1 MNIGERIKQRRKQL
15 GISAE
20 ELAERIGKSPATI
33 YRYENGEISK
43 VDSSMLRPIS
53 DALQTT
59 PAHLMGW
66 DEPSFPTGLIPRSR
80 LSTRRVPI
88 LGDTAAGEPIVANRV
103 YDEFIDIPDDGHRY
117 DAALRVTGDSM
128 SPRYRIGDLALIRYQ
143 DDVEDGQVAAV
154 CLDDCVTLKRVYH
167 MPRGIQLLSDNPA
180 HPPQIYMD
188 DEIGSAHLVGLAV
201 GVLHWEY

>member
-1 MNIGERIKQRRKQL
+1 MNIGVRMKQLRKQL
-15 GISAE
+15 GVSAE
-20 ELAERIGKSPATI
+20 ELAERIGKSPATV
-33 YRYENGEISK
+33 YRYENGDISK
-43 VDSSMLRPIS
+43 VDSSMLRPIA
-53 DALQTT
+53 DALKTT

-66 DEPSFPTGLIPRSR
+66 DEAPAAAGLMPRAG
-80 LSTRRVPI
+80 LVMRRVPI

-103 YDEFIDIPDDGHRY
+103 YDEFIDIPGDGRHY

-143 DDVEDGQVAAV
+143 DDVEDGQIAAV

-167 MPRGIQLLSDNPA
+167 MPRGLQLVSENPD
-180 HPPQIYMD
+180 HPPQVYMD
-188 DEIGSAHLVGLAV
+188 DDVGSAHLVGLAV

>member
-1 MNIGERIKQRRKQL
+1 MNFGTRMKLRRKQL
-15 GISAE
+15 GVSAE
-20 ELAERIGKSPATI
+20 ELAERIGKSPATV
-33 YRYENGEISK
+33 YRYENGDISK
-43 VDSSMLRPIS
+43 VDSSMLRPIA

-66 DEPSFPTGLIPRSR
+66 DEAPVPPGLVPRTGLAM
-80 LSTRRVPI
+80 RRVPI

-103 YDEFIDIPDDGHRY
+103 YDEFIDIPEDGHRY

-128 SPRYRIGDLALIRYQ
+128 SPRFQIGDLALIRYQ
-143 DDVEDGQVAAV
+143 DDVEDGQIAAV

-167 MPRGIQLLSDNPA
+167 MPGGLHLLSDNPA
-180 HPPQIYMD
+180 HPHQVYLD
-188 DEIGSAHLVGLAV
+188 GDVGSAHLVGLAV